1 MKLDLESV
9 LCARCSLPLLPAFGG
24 PQVDGYDT
32 HHAAKLTR
40 SERRVFLLLCNGLS
54 NKQIA
59 DRLVVSENTVR
70 FHLKQVYVKLGVR
83 SRAHAVALG
92 SGAPFDVPIL
102 E

>member
-1 MKLDLESV
+1 MKLDFESG
-9 LCARCSLPLLPAFGG
+9 LCARCGVPLPGAGASH
-24 PQVDGYDT
+24 VDAT
-32 HHAAKLTR
+32 ETRPAAKLTR
-40 SERRVFLLLCNGLS
+40 SEWGVFLLLRKGLS

-70 FHLKQVYVKLGVR
+70 FHLKQLYAKLGAR

-92 SGAPFDVPIL
+92 SGASFDVPVL

>member
-1 MKLDLESV
+1 MKLDLESG
-9 LCARCSLPLLPAFGG
+9 LCARCGVALPATFGASHVNATDIG
-24 PQVDGYDT
+24 P
-32 HHAAKLTR
+32 AAKLTR
-40 SERRVFLLLCNGLS
+40 SERRVFLLLCKGLS

-70 FHLKQVYVKLGVR
+70 FHLKRLYAKLGAR

-92 SGAPFDVPIL
+92 SGVSFDVPVL